1 MRSHYIGLLALL
13 SFVSV
18 TAAQEPVSF
27 TLQAGRH
34 DLKNVPV
41 CVPLSLT
48 KEQVRDTNALVVA
61 GKETLAGQLI
71 TPAITTEHIK
81 PAKNGLV
88 RRDLHFILPELKAD
102 ESVAVTFKPRTLQP
116 LQLRWGGGD
125 GKEFP
130 ELSYIDP
137 ETGKQRAILRYMNQ
151 GYDKSTP
158 EKRDRT
164 YKVFHHLYDPAGK
177 RFVTNGGECDVPL
190 GEKQKLLYPHHR
202 GLMFAFNRIS
212 YGDKQQADTWHCGK
226 GEHQLHVQ
234 FVHLNGAAGQ
244 VLGRHRTL
252 IDWHGRDDALFAKE
266 ERELTVY
273 NVPGGTLVEF
283 AARLKTVN
291 GPVKLDGDPQ
301 HAGFQ
306 FRAAN
311 EVAEKTAA
319 QTYYLRPDGKDA
331 PGKTRNLPEVKTHID
346 LPWNAMSF
354 VLGGKRYTAVYMN
367 HPRNPGESRWSER
380 DYGRFGCY
388 FAFDLS
394 ADRPLVVNYRLW
406 LQDGEMTAEQATA
419 LSHAFVAPPT
429 SK

>member
-1 MRSHYIGLLALL
+1 
-13 SFVSV
+13 
-18 TAAQEPVSF
+18 
-27 TLQAGRH
+27 
-34 DLKNVPV
+34 
-41 CVPLSLT
+41 VPLSLP
-48 KEQVRDTNALVVA
+48 KEHVKIVDAVVVVDRA
-61 GKETLAGQLI
+61 TLAGQL
-71 TPAITTEHIK
+71 TAPAITTEHVK
-81 PAKNGLV
+81 PAKSGQV
-88 RRDLHFILPELKAD
+88 RRDLHFILPAIQAGA
-102 ESVAVTFKPRTLQP
+102 SVAVTVKIGALTSVPDP
-116 LQLRWGGGD
+116 VVLRWRD
-125 GKEFP
+125 SPEFP
-130 ELSYIDP
+130 ELLRTDP
-137 ETGKQRAILRYMNQ
+137 GQDMHRPILRYMNQ

-158 EKRDRT
+158 DKRDRT

-177 RFVTNGGECDVPL
+177 RFVSNGGECDVPP

-212 YGDKQQADTWHCGK
+212 YGDKQQADTWHCNK
-226 GEHQLHVQ
+226 GEHQSHAKYLKVQ
-234 FVHLNGAAGQ
+234 GGQ
-244 VLGRHRTL
+244 VLGRQRTL
-252 IDWHGRDDALFAKE
+252 IDWHGRDDAVFAKE
-266 ERELTVY
+266 ERELTAY

-283 AARLKTVN
+283 ASRLRTAN

-311 EVAEKTAA
+311 EVAARTAA
-319 QTYYLRPDGKDA
+319 QTYYLRPDGKDE
-331 PGKTRNLPEVKTHID
+331 PGKTRNWPEVKTHVN

-388 FAFDLS
+388 FAYELT

-406 LQDGEMTAEQATA
+406 LQDGDMTGEQAAA
-419 LSHAFVAPPT
+419 LSNAFIAPPQSAT